1 MIIYNHNNKPPHERE
16 VKGMTREE
24 MIALTEEI
32 QEKAEELMELVKKYN
47 KEADEMGG
55 RYEKELKGYYWKN
68 EFKELEKALYKNT
81 P

>member
-1 MIIYNHNNKPPHERE
+1 
-16 VKGMTREE
+16 MTREE

-47 KEADEMGG
+47 KEADKMGG
-55 RYEKELKGYYWKN
+55 RYEKELKSYYWKD
-68 EFKELEKALYKNT
+68 EFKELEKALYRNT

>member
-1 MIIYNHNNKPPHERE
+1 
-16 VKGMTREE
+16 MTREE

-32 QEKAEELMELVKKYN
+32 QEKAEELIELVKKYN

-55 RYEKELKGYYWKN
+55 KYEKELKDYYWKN
-68 EFKELEKALYKNT
+68 EFKELEKALYKST